1 MNLLILLIME
11 CLKGGFNSVLNKI
24 KIQNE
29 ETYGI
34 DFVVP

>member
-1 MNLLILLIME
+1 ME
-11 CLKGGFNSVLNKI
+11 CLKGGFNSMLNKI

-34 DFVVP
+34 DFVVPWKTH